1 MKDKWLYII
10 TPFFLIVPILTYE
23 GIIGWMIGL
32 IGIYKCNTY
41 EKRNIENK
49 IKKSIGVLLI
59 CWFLGI
65 MHYFLVTNIQDI
77 VLKLFM

>member
-32 IGIYKCNTY
+32 IGIYKCYTY
-41 EKRNIENK
+41 EKIYR
-49 IKKSIGVLLI
+49 SII
-59 CWFLGI
+59 N
-65 MHYFLVTNIQDI
+65 MLVSRYHA
-77 VLKLFM
+77 LFSSY

>member
-32 IGIYKCNTY
+32 IGIYKCYTY

-49 IKKSIGVLLI
+49 IKKSIG
-59 CWFLGI
+59 
-65 MHYFLVTNIQDI
+65 
-77 VLKLFM
+77 KK